1 MSTEGGAVLA
11 GRNAAPSHYLF
22 KIESFSLLSKASV
35 EQLILD
41 NFEAGGYKWKL
52 SIHLTGSKSVN
63 VTDHISIYLEL
74 AETSSLPT
82 GWEVN
87 AITISLYSMKFKTNI
102 LVSKVRNSTI
112 SNCSCPYVI
121 VKHFHAMKS
130 KYGVAKFIDLKT
142 FSDPLNGY
150 LVNDACVFGAEVFVV
165 KNTFKGECL
174 SMMHDPPTYYH
185 TLKVSNFSSLLDEFY
200 ESESFG
206 CYKWKI
212 LLYPNGNGEANGNCI
227 SLFLDVSRSSI
238 PPNIKL
244 LTKYFLCVENQM
256 NGKNSEVEGEW
267 LYTLTN
273 HAIGGRQFM
282 TLAKLKYPTE
292 GYLVDDSCIIKA
304 EVTLHGLV
312 LAET

>member
-1 MSTEGGAVLA
+1 MGS
-11 GRNAAPSHYLF
+11 
-22 KIESFSLLSKASV
+22 
-35 EQLILD
+35 QCD
-41 NFEAGGYKWKL
+41 NNFF
-52 SIHLTGSKSVN
+52 IFN
-63 VTDHISIYLEL
+63 
-74 AETSSLPT
+74 
-82 GWEVN
+82 EVQDKYFG
-87 AITISLYSMKFKTNI
+87 LQD
-102 LVSKVRNSTI
+102 
-112 SNCSCPYVI
+112 VI

>member
-1 MSTEGGAVLA
+1 MAGKCIELIEG
-11 GRNAAPSHYLF
+11 
-22 KIESFSLLSKASV
+22 V
-35 EQLILD
+35 EMA
-41 NFEAGGYKWKL
+41 EAEAMKKL

-87 AITISLYSMKFKTNI
+87 AIINFFIFNEVQDKYFGLQD
-102 LVSKVRNSTI
+102 
-112 SNCSCPYVI
+112 VI
-121 VKHFHAMKS
+121 VKYFHAMKS

-174 SMMHDPPTYYH
+174 SMMHDPPTYYR
-185 TLKVSNFSSLLDEFY
+185 TWKVSNFSSLLDEFY

-227 SLFLDVSRSSI
+227 SLFLDVSWSSI

-256 NGKNSEVEGEW
+256 NGKNSEVEGMSSTQCNTFSM
-267 LYTLTN
+267 LVLPICVVNGFIHSRT

-282 TLAKLKYPTE
+282 TLAKLKDPTE

>member
-1 MSTEGGAVLA
+1 
-11 GRNAAPSHYLF
+11 
-22 KIESFSLLSKASV
+22 
-35 EQLILD
+35 
-41 NFEAGGYKWKL
+41 
-52 SIHLTGSKSVN
+52 
-63 VTDHISIYLEL
+63 
-74 AETSSLPT
+74 
-82 GWEVN
+82 
-87 AITISLYSMKFKTNI
+87 
-102 LVSKVRNSTI
+102 
-112 SNCSCPYVI
+112 
-121 VKHFHAMKS
+121 MKS

-227 SLFLDVSRSSI
+227 SLFLDVSRSS
-238 PPNIKL
+238 
-244 LTKYFLCVENQM
+244 
-256 NGKNSEVEGEW
+256 EW

>member
-87 AITISLYSMKFKTNI
+87 AIINFFLFNQVQDKYFG
-102 LVSKVRNSTI
+102 LQD
-112 SNCSCPYVI
+112 VI

-150 LVNDACVFGAEVFVV
+150 LINDACVFGAEVFVV

-185 TLKVSNFSSLLDEFY
+185 TWKVSNFSSLLDEFY

-212 LLYPNGNGEANGNCI
+212 LLYPNGNGEAKGNCI
-227 SLFLDVSRSSI
+227 SLFLDVSQSSI
-238 PPNIKL
+238 PPNTKL

-273 HAIGGRQFM
+273 RAIGGRQFM
-282 TLAKLKYPTE
+282 TLAKLKDPTE